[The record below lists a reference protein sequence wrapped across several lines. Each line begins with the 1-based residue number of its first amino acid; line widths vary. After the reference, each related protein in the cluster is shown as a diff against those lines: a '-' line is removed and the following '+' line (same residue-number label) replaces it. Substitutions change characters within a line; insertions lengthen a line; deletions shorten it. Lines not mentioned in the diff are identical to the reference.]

1 MKDEY
6 REDPKALENFERTI
20 ENFERNIKALLQ
32 VKTFDSKEALKPKS
46 KRRTASKD

>member
-20 ENFERNIKALLQ
+20 ENFERNMKALFQ
-32 VKTFDSKEALKPKS
+32 VKTFDLKEAPKPKR
-46 KRRTASKD
+46 KRSTTS